1 MSLVYNG
8 YMGPVIGRLGPAVG
22 YLWRGRPVFRAYVRH
37 IHYPNTPQQQAERQW
52 FVAMVRFA
60 AEARSAL
67 LQGLNEP
74 ALRQGMTEGNWFV
87 RSNKQHFHSSPKLG
101 EGDPQGGGVC
111 HNSPDQ
117 ITVDYPRLALSEGPV
132 APVTPTAVEIADDG
146 ILTVDFNKN
155 SHLRHARAI
164 DSVHLYL
171 YNATLRRGLHAAPVR
186 RCAGRVALRL
196 PDGWQQHDLHCYLFV
211 TDTRSLASPTTYISP
226 ATPQAPNLPEPQ
238 PDTTPSSHS
247 HTPTTHTPQPLTT
260 NTQPNPYPRG
270 KP

>member
-101 EGDPQGGGVC
+101 KGDPQGGGVC

-196 PDGWQQHDLHCYLFV
+196 PDGWQQHDLHCYLFA
-211 TDTRSLASPTTYISP
+211 TDPSDGTVCNFS
-226 ATPQAPNLPEPQ
+226 
-238 PDTTPSSHS
+238 PDTAQGDSGIPIFVLPISDGIPALLLLTFL
-247 HTPTTHTPQPLTT
+247 TLAYTTFRRRLSQ
-260 NTQPNPYPRG
+260 QA
-270 KP
+270 

>member
-67 LQGLNEP
+67 LQGMNEP

-87 RSNKQHFHSSPKLG
+87 RSNKQHFHSSPNLG
-101 EGDPQGGGVC
+101 EGDPGGGVC

-155 SHLRHARAI
+155 SHLRHVRAI

-196 PDGWQQHDLHCYLFV
+196 PDGWQQHDLHCYLFA

-226 ATPQAPNLPEPQ
+226 ATQQAPNLPEPQ
-238 PDTTPSSHS
+238 PDTTPCSHS
-247 HTPTTHTPQPLTT
+247 HTPTPHTPQPLTT